1 MAALGI
7 LTIALLYVW
16 LSRDMLPTS
25 PVPHSNDRA
34 EESRPKESLPASVA
48 FGEHAR
54 SETSHRPVATIA
66 VRDEEGEP
74 ISQARICEQG
84 AAKRRISLSPD
95 ECIASSAGKEPL
107 VLDEERIR
115 SIRTN
120 ALSVTAPGFLPQQIS
135 LNDIRLGQTSTIVL
149 QRGASIR
156 IRCVDLAGN
165 PVSGAHAAASRAALP
180 FSWKCA
186 ITDAPAPAGDARY
199 SIHEAW
205 TDDAGFALLSG
216 LQSEV
221 DYEVQVDV
229 EDHVVFSQDEQ
240 DAKRAGPRTYRYTA
254 STLLGAAVTA
264 APSPL
269 ASASFIME
277 DDLISLPRARVSGAE
292 RIRREFSDRH
302 PGCSVI
308 LCARRRNL
316 DSEPSVSLL
325 AVFEGGEEIRRT
337 VPLKPLRLAEA
348 LVLDS
353 SSSKQ
358 VLPSKQ
364 IRIFVEDRHG
374 NPLSLDT
381 IRLMDQARGF
391 VGRTILV
398 RPGEVHTVPLGKW
411 NITSSDGTVHSLL
424 EPRKLE
430 IRDDSPD
437 SLRLILQDD
446 IRRCQIRVYGA
457 GGLPVDRLFLRIVTS
472 DGGEQRIFMNDV
484 SSRALFLKVG
494 MVTLEGRAFGFGTGS
509 LAAEITG
516 TITDQ
521 PQVLEL
527 ELQE

>member
-1 MAALGI
+1 MALA
-7 LTIALLYVW
+7 IAAAGLVHLW
-16 LSRDMLPTS
+16 GTQLAGPTMSAPPGS
-25 PVPHSNDRA
+25 PPA
-34 EESRPKESLPASVA
+34 EVARVAEPLPASVA
-48 FGEHAR
+48 SGGRVQSA
-54 SETSHRPVATIA
+54 SKPKLVATLAI
-66 VRDEEGEP
+66 RDEEGEP

-84 AAKRRISLSPD
+84 AAKRRISLSSD
-95 ECIASSAGKEPL
+95 ECIASSVDKESL

-115 SIRTN
+115 SIRTST
-120 ALSVTAPGFLPQQIS
+120 LSVTAPGFLPQQIS
-135 LNDIRLGQTSTIVL
+135 LSDIRLGQTSTIVL

-156 IRCVDLAGN
+156 IRCVDLAGS
-165 PVSGAHAAASRAALP
+165 PVRGAHAAASRAALP

-254 STLLGAAVTA
+254 SALLGAAVTA

-277 DDLISLPRARVSGAE
+277 DDLIPLARARVSGAE

-302 PGCSVI
+302 PGCSVV

-374 NPLSLDT
+374 NPLALDT
-381 IRLMDQARGF
+381 IRLMDRVRGF

-398 RPGEVHTVPLGKW
+398 RPGEVHSVPIGTW
-411 NITSSDGTVHSLL
+411 NITSSDGTVRSLL
-424 EPRKLE
+424 EPRELVIK
-430 IRDDSPD
+430 DDSPD

-446 IRRCQIRVYGA
+446 IRRCQIRVHAA
-457 GGLPVDRLFLRIVTS
+457 GGLPVDRLFLHMLTS
-472 DGGEQRIFMNDV
+472 DGGEQRIFVNDV

-509 LAAEITG
+509 LAVEITG
-516 TITDQ
+516 TITDP
-521 PQVLEL
+521 PQVIALEL
-527 ELQE
+527 KE